1 MGRALVAAAAATLFI
16 GNADAQNGSLHRP
29 IPAAQATDKPVR
41 RYTVISPF
49 GPNDTQQRG
58 VFEQALAAGKL
69 QTLPLWSGKFSVA
82 GKTYRFH
89 FIGAAPETGKAI
101 TVPAVIVPIRLTIPD
116 ASQNGTTAVVLDATQ
131 IVKHILASP
140 LFQAV
145 PANGN
150 RQFAD
155 GMLAAEFPNHASGWS
170 TVLSATVAPPL
181 DITAP
186 AGTVKTIQSKSG
198 KVLGIVNQG
207 SVISKPIAQAA
218 RQYAFNQLP
227 IFVTYNALMR
237 SAFGYHSFVFGA
249 DKSQAIAYIYSS
261 WLEHVNDALGEPSP
275 DAVTLS
281 HEIAETIHDPVLNSK
296 TRQWGNPFGHN
307 RCFDTLIEVGDV
319 IEFAPFS
326 IQYYR
331 ETATLDGRERTY
343 TLQNEAML
351 PWFERQTPSQA
362 AGGAYSYPSQTTL
375 TAAAPLDC
383 KK

>member
-1 MGRALVAAAAATLFI
+1 LFI
-16 GNADAQNGSLHRP
+16 GSAPAETNSFHRP
-29 IPAAQATDKPVR
+29 TPASHVTNKPLR

-49 GPNDTQQRG
+49 APGETQQRLA
-58 VFEQALAAGKL
+58 FERLLAAGKL
-69 QTLPLWSGKFSVA
+69 QTLPLWSGQFSIQ
-82 GKTYRFH
+82 GHTYRYH
-89 FIGAAPETGKAI
+89 FVGAAPGSGKAVTI
-101 TVPAVIVPIRLTIPD
+101 PVVIVPIRLTIPD
-116 ASQNGTTAVVLDATQ
+116 ASQNGSTPVVLDATR

-150 RQFAD
+150 RQLAD
-155 GMLAAEFPNHASGWS
+155 GMLAAEFPNHAAGWS
-170 TVLSATVAPPL
+170 TNLSATVAPPL

-186 AGTVKTIQSKSG
+186 AGTVQTIQSKSG
-198 KVLGIVNQG
+198 RVLGIVRQG
-207 SVISKPIAQAA
+207 SVINKPIAEAA
-218 RQYAFNQLP
+218 RQYSPHQLP
-227 IFVTYNALMR
+227 IFITYNALLR

-275 DAVTLS
+275 DAATLS
-281 HEIAETIHDPVLNSK
+281 HEVSETVHDPVLTSR
-296 TRQWGNPFGHN
+296 TRKWGDPFGQN

-319 IEFAPFS
+319 IEFAPFK
-326 IQYYR
+326 IQYYKEAAMVGSR
-331 ETATLDGRERTY
+331 QRIF
-343 TLQNEAML
+343 TLQNEALL

-362 AGGAYSYPSQTTL
+362 QGGAYSYPSQTTL